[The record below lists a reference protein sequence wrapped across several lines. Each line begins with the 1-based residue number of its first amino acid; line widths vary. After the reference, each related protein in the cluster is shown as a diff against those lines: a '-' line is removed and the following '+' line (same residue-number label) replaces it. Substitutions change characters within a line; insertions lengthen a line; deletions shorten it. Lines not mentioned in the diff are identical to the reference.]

1 MNEMIVE
8 AVICCLQQA
17 QVSVLN
23 EWMVAEIAEVK

>member
-1 MNEMIVE
+1 MNEMIIQ

-23 EWMVAEIAEVK
+23 EWTVAEIAEVK